1 MRDFVKLLV
10 VAGFFGVI
18 FIFLISSCGY
28 IDRNNNQGDE
38 ADFATLF
45 EVHEI
50 LKTEHRIYPE
60 IVNLFAKKEI
70 SVKKNKVFI
79 KNEKKLNLFIK
90 NI

>member
-1 MRDFVKLLV
+1 MTSKEL
-10 VAGFFGVI
+10 
-18 FIFLISSCGY
+18 SKK
-28 IDRNNNQGDE
+28 
-38 ADFATLF
+38 
-45 EVHEI
+45 I